1 MYNPYSIT
9 NKKKHKVIDKILKFD
24 DKRRLSF
31 VCHPDI
37 EEDYKWILSKM
48 RESKGNS
55 KPQP

>member
-31 VCHPDI
+31 VYNPDI
-37 EEDYKWILSKM
+37 EKDYKWNLSKI